1 YLYKGLQL
9 GQTYL
14 QKNET
19 NPNVIINV
27 VKEFI
32 LNHTSAEIDYIDLL
46 TYPSLERVDLIEGD
60 IILAGEIKFP
70 TARLI
75 DNLILTSHGRIK
87 RMEQQGG
94 DSVFRTMMKAKI
106 HRARVTEADLNYV
119 GSVTIDRAILETV
132 DILPHEKV
140 QIVNNNNGARLETY
154 VIPGEKDSGVIC
166 LNGAAARLV

>member
-1 YLYKGLQL
+1 MYFGLKDAQQFAVIQLLVEDLNLDVTLIGLDTIRETDGLARSSRNVYLSNTERNEASYLYKGLQL
-9 GQTYL
+9 GQIYL

-60 IILAGEIKFP
+60 IILAGAIKFP

-75 DNLILTSHGRIK
+75 DNLILTSDGKIK
-87 RMEQQGG
+87 RM
-94 DSVFRTMMKAKI
+94 D
-106 HRARVTEADLNYV
+106 
-119 GSVTIDRAILETV
+119 
-132 DILPHEKV
+132 
-140 QIVNNNNGARLETY
+140 
-154 VIPGEKDSGVIC
+154 
-166 LNGAAARLV
+166 